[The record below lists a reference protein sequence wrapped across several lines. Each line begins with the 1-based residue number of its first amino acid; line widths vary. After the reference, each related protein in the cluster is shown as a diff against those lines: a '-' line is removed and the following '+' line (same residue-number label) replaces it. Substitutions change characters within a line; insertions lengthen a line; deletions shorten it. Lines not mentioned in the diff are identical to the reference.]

1 MEVTVCNPNKARS
14 VRHSLSQRCYAAN
27 ISGAD
32 YYVSLDF
39 NAFNGKAYG
48 AEIFAV
54 SPKGK
59 AFRAAILSRICEL
72 GFRNRGVKNGR
83 KYYVIKHTSM
93 PAVILEGCFAD
104 NKEDMERLDLDKMA
118 QAISQGILQMRKQA
132 SSFDPT
138 QKKSA

>member
-1 MEVTVCNPNKARS
+1 
-14 VRHSLSQRCYAAN
+14 
-27 ISGAD
+27 
-32 YYVSLDF
+32 
-39 NAFNGKAYG
+39 
-48 AEIFAV
+48 
-54 SPKGK
+54 
-59 AFRAAILSRICEL
+59 
-72 GFRNRGVKNGR
+72 
-83 KYYVIKHTSM
+83 M